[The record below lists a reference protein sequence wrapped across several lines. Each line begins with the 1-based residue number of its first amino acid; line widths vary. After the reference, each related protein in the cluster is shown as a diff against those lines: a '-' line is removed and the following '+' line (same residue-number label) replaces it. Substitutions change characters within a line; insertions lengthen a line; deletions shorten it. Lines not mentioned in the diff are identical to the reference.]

1 MRERQRHTH
10 REGVVGGVGGGE
22 EGETKRELVPLIFFE
37 SQVLPLNRTLRD
49 EEQKAVACKTVV

>member
-1 MRERQRHTH
+1 M
-10 REGVVGGVGGGE
+10 GGGE